1 LILGEEMEQNT
12 VRWEKPSLL
21 RVLRIILAI
30 SVGFCK
36 EEVGVTALSQSY
48 LFEACENCCCEK
60 LR

>member
-1 LILGEEMEQNT
+1 MEQNT